1 MRIMM
6 KLKVNENFQLL
17 EIIYKWSNL
26 AVERAF
32 GASLPI
38 YWLLRKEHSRAYAR
52 RRIYQ
57 FLDLIGN
64 FKHYSCFVLGYIQD
78 SVFCLVQTDVVL

>member
-52 RRIYQ
+52 RRIYH
-57 FLDLIGN
+57 FLHLIGN

-78 SVFCLVQTDVVL
+78 SVFCLAQTLQM